1 MNIQSFDTLYD
12 MYCKGIF
19 HTDKTP
25 KYKKEKLKITVLD
38 CYVLAP
44 LLFSMNLDFKLKD
57 MVIKPKDEEII
68 NNQDK
73 LIDFY
78 MELPKDFTRKN
89 KMASKEEF
97 LHFCY
102 YLYLASLK
110 SHKAIKKYNKEYMN
124 NWGIHVDENPGVNY
138 VQSWKNV
145 TDVLGGIVDTWDR
158 LPQALKESK
167 ERMNKIIEERE
178 AKEKRGE

>member
-1 MNIQSFDTLYD
+1 MNIEAFNTLYD
-12 MYCKGIF
+12 MYCQGKF
-19 HTDKTP
+19 NKE
-25 KYKKEKLKITVLD
+25 KNKKEKFNLLFIASYT
-38 CYVLAP
+38 LAP
-44 LLFSMNLDFKLKD
+44 LLFSMNVDFKLED
-57 MVIKPKDEEII
+57 MVIKPQDEEII

-78 MELPKDFTRKN
+78 MELPLDLTRKN
-89 KMASKEEF
+89 KIATKEEF

-102 YLYLASLK
+102 YLYLASLR
-110 SHKAIKKYNKEYMN
+110 SHKAIKEYDKEYMN

-138 VQSWKNV
+138 VQSLKNV
-145 TDVLGGIVDTWDR
+145 TRVLSGIVDTWDR